1 MIAAAALLLAMAR
14 PAPAAEPRTLA
25 WEDCVAL
32 ASAQNPDLKSASFA
46 QQSGRSNYLGS
57 YNGVLPNLSLF
68 NSYGDSNLAGPGTSH
83 WQAGLATSMNL
94 FSAGQIA
101 NIRSASA
108 TADRAT
114 AQLRQASTDLRQTLR
129 GAFLSLLFAQENLAV
144 SQGILALR
152 TRGAEMVTL
161 RYDSGRESKGNMMRA
176 NAQRDQAE
184 EELKQAAREVRTA
197 QRTLGR
203 YLGYEEFQAFSATGT
218 LAGDPPPDLPAEFET
233 LLARRPD
240 VAAENAVVAVA
251 EAGLFSARSPLF
263 PSLTASYS
271 RNVSG
276 TGEFPTGSLGW
287 TALGTLSLP
296 IFGGGPTATYFSVTS
311 AKQTLEKTHQDLRV
325 TRGNALVDIENS
337 WSAYAQDGAQARVAA
352 ELLDSA
358 RQRNDEA
365 DVRYASGLLIYDNW
379 EIIASDRIS
388 QERQALQSRLNAA
401 TSEAR
406 WDHASGRGLTE

>member
-1 MIAAAALLLAMAR
+1 MIAAAFFLLAL
-14 PAPAAEPRTLA
+14 APQAFASEPRTLT

-46 QQSGRSNYLGS
+46 QRAGRSNYLGS
-57 YNGVLPNLSLF
+57 YNGVLPDLSLF
-68 NSYGDSNLAGPGTSH
+68 NSYGASNLTGPGSSR
-83 WQAGLATSMNL
+83 WKAGLTTSVDL
-94 FSAGQIA
+94 FNAGNIA
-101 NIRSASA
+101 AIQSASA
-108 TADRAT
+108 AADRT
-114 AQLRQASTDLRQTLR
+114 SAQLRQASTDLRQALR
-129 GAFLSLLFAQENLAV
+129 GAFLNLLYAQENLAV
-144 SQGILALR
+144 SQRILALR
-152 TRGAEMVTL
+152 TRGSEMVSL

-176 NAQRDQAE
+176 AAQRTQAE
-184 EELKQAAREVRTA
+184 EDLKQAAREVRTA

-203 YLGYEEFQAFSATGT
+203 YLGYEEFEAVAATGT
-218 LAGDPPPDLPAEFET
+218 LSADPPPELPAEFET

-240 VAAENAVVAVA
+240 VAAEDAVVRGA

-263 PSLTASYS
+263 PTLTASYS

-276 TGEFPTGSLGW
+276 TSEFPTGSLGW

-311 AKQTLEKTHQDLRV
+311 AKQTLDKTHQDLRV

-337 WSAYAQDGAQARVAA
+337 WSSYAQDSAQARVSAA
-352 ELLDSA
+352 LLDAA

-379 EIIASDRIS
+379 EIIASDRIN
-388 QERQALQSRLNAA
+388 QERQALQSRLNFTASQA
-401 TSEAR
+401 GWE
-406 WDHASGRGLTE
+406 HALGRGLNE